1 MLVVS
6 LVAFLF
12 IHMIPGDPARQ
23 MVGEEASYETYLNVR
38 EKLGLDDPLP
48 VQYLNWMKGIL
59 TEGDFGNSYRTG
71 QPVTTEIAMRYG
83 NTIKLAGAAI
93 LWSVV
98 VGIILG
104 VWSGVHAGK
113 WQDYVGVTTAVAGQ
127 AVPSFWIG
135 LMLIYLFCIKL
146 KLLPISAT
154 AGGIEAMLMPA
165 FTMGTSLAATAT
177 RFTRSSMLE
186 TLREDYIRTA
196 RAKGL
201 KERVVIWKHVFRN
214 SLNSVVTAVGM
225 SIGAMLGGSVM
236 IESVFA
242 YPGLGS
248 YLINSISLRDYVAV
262 QAVILILSAHYVIIN
277 LLVDIIQAI
286 LNPEIRFE

>member
-6 LVAFLF
+6 LVAFTF
-12 IHMIPGDPARQ
+12 IHLIPGDPARL
-23 MVGEEASYETYLNVR
+23 MVGDEASYETYLAVR

-48 VQYLNWMKGIL
+48 VQYFNWMKGII
-59 TEGDFGNSYRTG
+59 TEGDFGDSYRTG
-71 QPVTTEIAMRYG
+71 QPVSIEIGLRYG
-83 NTIKLAGAAI
+83 NTIKLALAGMA
-93 LWSVV
+93 WSVV
-98 VGIILG
+98 IGILLG
-104 VWSGVHAGK
+104 VWSGTHAGK

-127 AVPSFWIG
+127 AVPSFWVG

-146 KLLPISAT
+146 RLLPISAT
-154 AGGIEAMLMPA
+154 SGGIEAMLMPA

-225 SIGAMLGGSVM
+225 SVGAMLGGSVM

-242 YPGLGS
+242 FPGLGS
-248 YLINSISLRDYVAV
+248 YLVNSIGLRDYVAV
-262 QAVILILSAHYVIIN
+262 QAVILILSAHYVLIN

>member
-113 WQDYVGVTTAVAGQ
+113 WQDYVGGTTAVAGQ

-201 KERVVIWKHVFRN
+201 KERVVIWTHVFRN